1 MVCEKRRGEERRG
14 GERRGKER
22 RGEESI
28 GVKAEYHSC
37 IERVKK
43 RQMNEKKVV
52 KKRQINDK
60 VSFN

>member
-1 MVCEKRRGEERRG
+1 MKARKSEERSKGNNRREERR
-14 GERRGKER
+14 
-22 RGEESI
+22 

-52 KKRQINDK
+52 KKRQMNDK

>member
-1 MVCEKRRGEERRG
+1 MPYWGKRAEVG
-14 GERRGKER
+14 
-22 RGEESI
+22 GEESI
-28 GVKAEYHSC
+28 GGKAEDHSC

-43 RQMNEKKVV
+43 RQINEKKVV

>member
-1 MVCEKRRGEERRG
+1 M
-14 GERRGKER
+14 
-22 RGEESI
+22 GEESI
-28 GVKAEYHSC
+28 GGKAEDHSC

-43 RQMNEKKVV
+43 RQINEKKVV

>member
-1 MVCEKRRGEERRG
+1 MSRE
-14 GERRGKER
+14 ER

-28 GVKAEYHSC
+28 GGKAEYHSC

-43 RQMNEKKVV
+43 RQINEKKVV

>member
-1 MVCEKRRGEERRG
+1 MTDKECIFCKIAG
-14 GERRGKER
+14 GER

-43 RQMNEKKVV
+43 RQINEKKVV

>member
-14 GERRGKER
+14 EEERGEER

>member
-14 GERRGKER
+14 EEERGEER

-43 RQMNEKKVV
+43 RQINEKKVV